1 MNKEIL
7 AVVEAVSNEKALPR
21 EKIFEALE
29 SALATATKKKYEQ
42 EIDVRVQID
51 RKSGDFDTFRR
62 WLVVD
67 EVTQPTKEITLEAAR
82 YEDESL
88 NLGDYVEDQIES
100 VTFDRITTQTAKQVI
115 VQKVREA
122 ERAMVVDQFR
132 EHEGEIIT
140 GVVKKVN
147 RDNISLDL
155 GNNAEAV
162 ILREDMLP
170 RENFRPGDRVR
181 GVLYSVRPEARG
193 AQLFVTRSKPEMLI
207 ELFRI
212 EVPEIGEEVIEIKAA
227 ARDPGSRAKIAVK
240 TNDKRI
246 DPVGACVGMR
256 GARVQAV
263 STELGGERID
273 IVLWD
278 DNPAQFVINA
288 MAPADVASIVVDE
301 DKHTMDIAVEAGNLA
316 QAIGRNGQNVRL
328 ASQLSGWELNVMTVD
343 DLQAKHQAEAHA
355 AIDTFTKYLD
365 IDEDFATVLVEE
377 GFSTLEEL
385 AYVPMKELLEIEGLD
400 EPTVEALRERA
411 KNALA
416 TIAQAQEES
425 LGDNKPADDL
435 LNLEGVDRDLAF
447 KLAARG
453 VCTLEDLAEQ
463 GIDDLADIEG
473 LTDEKAGALIMA
485 EENKWT
491 DNAEPTEDSS
501 DYHVTTSQHARQ
513 AEDESDR
520 EVEGGR
526 GRGRNAKAARP
537 KKGNKHA
544 ESKADREEA
553 RAAVRGGK
561 GGKRKGSSLQQGF
574 QKPAQAVNRDVVIG
588 ETITVGELANKMA
601 VKGSQVIKAMMKLGA
616 MATINQVIDQETAQ
630 LVAEEMGHKVILR
643 RENELEEA
651 VMSDRDTGA
660 AAEPRAPVVTIMG
673 HVDHGKTSLLDY
685 IRSTK
690 VASGEA
696 GGITQHIGA
705 YHVETENGMIT
716 FLDTPGHAAF
726 TSMRARG
733 AQATD
738 IVVLVVAADD
748 GVMPQTIEAIQHAKA
763 AGVPVVVAVNKIDK
777 PEADPDRV
785 KNELS
790 QYGIL
795 PEEWGGESQFVHV
808 SAKAGTG
815 IDELLDAILL
825 QAEVLELKAV
835 RKGMASGAVIES
847 FLDKGRGP
855 VATVLVREGTLHK
868 GDIVLCG
875 FEYGRVRAM
884 RNELGQEVLEAGPSI
899 PVEILGLSG
908 VPAAGDEVT
917 VVRDEKKARE
927 VALYRQGKFREVKLA
942 RQQKSKLEN
951 MFANMTEG
959 EVHEVNIVLK
969 ADVQGSV
976 EAISDSLLKLST
988 DEVKV
993 KIIGSGV
1000 GGITE
1005 TDATLAAASNA
1016 ILVGFNVR
1024 ADASARKVIEAE
1036 SLDLRYY
1043 SVIYNLID
1051 EVKAAMSGM
1060 LSPEL
1065 KQQIIGLA
1073 EVRDVFKSPKFGAI
1087 AGCMVTEG
1095 VVKRHNPIRVL
1106 RDNVVIYEGEL
1117 ESLRRFKDD
1126 VNEVRN
1132 GMECGIGVKNYN
1144 DVRTGDVIEVF
1155 EIIEIQRTIA

>member
-1 MNKEIL
+1 
-7 AVVEAVSNEKALPR
+7 
-21 EKIFEALE
+21 
-29 SALATATKKKYEQ
+29 
-42 EIDVRVQID
+42 
-51 RKSGDFDTFRR
+51 
-62 WLVVD
+62 
-67 EVTQPTKEITLEAAR
+67 
-82 YEDESL
+82 
-88 NLGDYVEDQIES
+88 
-100 VTFDRITTQTAKQVI
+100 
-115 VQKVREA
+115 
-122 ERAMVVDQFR
+122 
-132 EHEGEIIT
+132 
-140 GVVKKVN
+140 
-147 RDNISLDL
+147 
-155 GNNAEAV
+155 
-162 ILREDMLP
+162 
-170 RENFRPGDRVR
+170 
-181 GVLYSVRPEARG
+181 
-193 AQLFVTRSKPEMLI
+193 
-207 ELFRI
+207 
-212 EVPEIGEEVIEIKAA
+212 
-227 ARDPGSRAKIAVK
+227 
-240 TNDKRI
+240 
-246 DPVGACVGMR
+246 
-256 GARVQAV
+256 
-263 STELGGERID
+263 
-273 IVLWD
+273 
-278 DNPAQFVINA
+278 
-288 MAPADVASIVVDE
+288 
-301 DKHTMDIAVEAGNLA
+301 
-316 QAIGRNGQNVRL
+316 
-328 ASQLSGWELNVMTVD
+328 
-343 DLQAKHQAEAHA
+343 
-355 AIDTFTKYLD
+355 
-365 IDEDFATVLVEE
+365 
-377 GFSTLEEL
+377 
-385 AYVPMKELLEIEGLD
+385 
-400 EPTVEALRERA
+400 
-411 KNALA
+411 
-416 TIAQAQEES
+416 
-425 LGDNKPADDL
+425 
-435 LNLEGVDRDLAF
+435 
-447 KLAARG
+447 
-453 VCTLEDLAEQ
+453 
-463 GIDDLADIEG
+463 
-473 LTDEKAGALIMA
+473 
-485 EENKWT
+485 
-491 DNAEPTEDSS
+491 
-501 DYHVTTSQHARQ
+501 
-513 AEDESDR
+513 
-520 EVEGGR
+520 
-526 GRGRNAKAARP
+526 
-537 KKGNKHA
+537 
-544 ESKADREEA
+544 
-553 RAAVRGGK
+553 
-561 GGKRKGSSLQQGF
+561 
-574 QKPAQAVNRDVVIG
+574 
-588 ETITVGELANKMA
+588 
-601 VKGSQVIKAMMKLGA
+601 
-616 MATINQVIDQETAQ
+616 
-630 LVAEEMGHKVILR
+630 
-643 RENELEEA
+643 
-651 VMSDRDTGA
+651 MSDRDTGA

-763 AGVPVVVAVNKIDK
+763 AGVPVVV
-777 PEADPDRV
+777 
-785 KNELS
+785 
-790 QYGIL
+790 
-795 PEEWGGESQFVHV
+795 
-808 SAKAGTG
+808 
-815 IDELLDAILL
+815 AILL

-1095 VVKRHNPIRVL
+1095 VVKRHNL
-1106 RDNVVIYEGEL
+1106 
-1117 ESLRRFKDD
+1117 
-1126 VNEVRN
+1126 
-1132 GMECGIGVKNYN
+1132 
-1144 DVRTGDVIEVF
+1144 
-1155 EIIEIQRTIA
+1155 QR

>member
-1 MNKEIL
+1 MTDVTI
-7 AVVEAVSNEKALPR
+7 KALASEIQTSVDRLIQQFADAGIRKSADDSVTSQEKQTLLTHLNR
-21 EKIFEALE
+21 EHG
-29 SALATATKKKYEQ
+29 SAPDKLTLQRKTRSTLNIPGTGGKSKS
-42 EIDVRVQID
+42 VQIEV
-51 RKSGDFDTFRR
+51 RKKRTFVKR
-62 WLVVD
+62 D
-67 EVTQPTKEITLEAAR
+67 PQEAERLAA
-82 YEDESL
+82 EE
-88 NLGDYVEDQIES
+88 QA
-100 VTFDRITTQTAKQVI
+100 Q
-115 VQKVREA
+115 REA
-122 ERAMVVDQFR
+122 EEQARR
-132 EHEGEIIT
+132 EAEEAAKREAQLKAEREAAEQAKRE
-140 GVVKKVN
+140 VADKAKREAAEKDKVSN
-147 RDNISLDL
+147 QHTDEMTKTAQ
-155 GNNAEAV
+155 AEK
-162 ILREDMLP
+162 IR
-170 RENFRPGDRVR
+170 RENEAAELKRK
-181 GVLYSVRPEARG
+181 SEEEAR
-193 AQLFVTRSKPEMLI
+193 RK
-207 ELFRI
+207 
-212 EVPEIGEEVIEIKAA
+212 
-227 ARDPGSRAKIAVK
+227 
-240 TNDKRI
+240 
-246 DPVGACVGMR
+246 
-256 GARVQAV
+256 
-263 STELGGERID
+263 
-273 IVLWD
+273 
-278 DNPAQFVINA
+278 
-288 MAPADVASIVVDE
+288 
-301 DKHTMDIAVEAGNLA
+301 
-316 QAIGRNGQNVRL
+316 
-328 ASQLSGWELNVMTVD
+328 
-343 DLQAKHQAEAHA
+343 
-355 AIDTFTKYLD
+355 
-365 IDEDFATVLVEE
+365 
-377 GFSTLEEL
+377 LEE
-385 AYVPMKELLEIEGLD
+385 
-400 EPTVEALRERA
+400 EARRVA
-411 KNALA
+411 
-416 TIAQAQEES
+416 EE
-425 LGDNKPADDL
+425 
-435 LNLEGVDRDLAF
+435 
-447 KLAARG
+447 ARR
-453 VCTLEDLAEQ
+453 
-463 GIDDLADIEG
+463 
-473 LTDEKAGALIMA
+473 MA
-485 EENKWT
+485 EENEKNWSET
-491 DNAEPTEDSS
+491 SDSPEDSS

-513 AEDESDR
+513 AEDDDDR

-537 KKGNKHA
+537 AKKGNKHA

-561 GGKRKGSSLQQGF
+561 GGKHRKGSALQQGF

-705 YHVETENGMIT
+705 YHVETDNGMIT

-763 AGVPVVVAVNKIDK
+763 AQVPVVVAVNKIDK

-815 IDELLDAILL
+815 IDDLLDAILL

-835 RKGMASGAVIES
+835 RNGMASGAVIES

-884 RNELGQEVLEAGPSI
+884 RDELGREVLEAGPSI

-1043 SVIYNLID
+1043 SVIYHLID

-1095 VVKRHNPIRVL
+1095 TIKRHNPIRVL

-1144 DVRTGDVIEVF
+1144 DVRVGDMIEVF
-1155 EIIEIQRTIA
+1155 EIIEIQRSID

>member
-1 MNKEIL
+1 MTDVTVKSLAAEIQTSVDRLVQQFADAGIPKSADDSVSAQEKQTLL
-7 AVVEAVSNEKALPR
+7 AHLNR
-21 EKIFEALE
+21 ENG
-29 SALATATKKKYEQ
+29 SAPDKLTLQRKTRSTLNIPGTGGKSKS
-42 EIDVRVQID
+42 VQIEV
-51 RKSGDFDTFRR
+51 RKTRTFVKR
-62 WLVVD
+62 D
-67 EVTQPTKEITLEAAR
+67 PQEAERLAA
-82 YEDESL
+82 EE
-88 NLGDYVEDQIES
+88 QA
-100 VTFDRITTQTAKQVI
+100 Q
-115 VQKVREA
+115 REA
-122 ERAMVVDQFR
+122 EEQARR
-132 EHEGEIIT
+132 EAEEAA
-140 GVVKKVN
+140 KREAQLKAEREAAEQAKRELADKAKREAAEKDKVSN
-147 RDNISLDL
+147 QQTDDMTKTAQ
-155 GNNAEAV
+155 AEKQ
-162 ILREDMLP
+162 R
-170 RENFRPGDRVR
+170 RENEAAELKRK
-181 GVLYSVRPEARG
+181 SEEEAR
-193 AQLFVTRSKPEMLI
+193 RK
-207 ELFRI
+207 
-212 EVPEIGEEVIEIKAA
+212 
-227 ARDPGSRAKIAVK
+227 
-240 TNDKRI
+240 
-246 DPVGACVGMR
+246 
-256 GARVQAV
+256 
-263 STELGGERID
+263 
-273 IVLWD
+273 
-278 DNPAQFVINA
+278 
-288 MAPADVASIVVDE
+288 
-301 DKHTMDIAVEAGNLA
+301 
-316 QAIGRNGQNVRL
+316 
-328 ASQLSGWELNVMTVD
+328 
-343 DLQAKHQAEAHA
+343 
-355 AIDTFTKYLD
+355 
-365 IDEDFATVLVEE
+365 
-377 GFSTLEEL
+377 LEE
-385 AYVPMKELLEIEGLD
+385 
-400 EPTVEALRERA
+400 EARRVA
-411 KNALA
+411 
-416 TIAQAQEES
+416 EE
-425 LGDNKPADDL
+425 
-435 LNLEGVDRDLAF
+435 
-447 KLAARG
+447 ARR
-453 VCTLEDLAEQ
+453 
-463 GIDDLADIEG
+463 
-473 LTDEKAGALIMA
+473 MA
-485 EENKWT
+485 EENEKNWSET
-491 DNAEPTEDSS
+491 SDSPEDSS

-513 AEDESDR
+513 AEDDNDR

-526 GRGRNAKAARP
+526 GRSRSSKAARP
-537 KKGNKHA
+537 AKKGNKHA

-561 GGKRKGSSLQQGF
+561 GGKHRKGSALQQGF

-705 YHVETENGMIT
+705 YHVETDNGMIT

-1024 ADASARKVIEAE
+1024 ADASARKVIDAE

-1043 SVIYNLID
+1043 SVIYHLID

-1095 VVKRHNPIRVL
+1095 TIKRHNPIRVL

-1144 DVRTGDVIEVF
+1144 DVRVGDMIEVF